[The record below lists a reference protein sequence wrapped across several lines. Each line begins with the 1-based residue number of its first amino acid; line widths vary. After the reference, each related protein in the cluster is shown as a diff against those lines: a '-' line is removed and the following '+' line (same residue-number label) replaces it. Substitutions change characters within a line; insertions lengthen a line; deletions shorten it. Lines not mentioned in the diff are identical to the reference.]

1 MDRMATRDVNAV
13 GEFYDRHHRLLFGLI
28 LRILGHRSDAEE
40 VLQDVFVTVWNRSDT
55 YDAALGSPVAW
66 LVGIARNR
74 ALDRLRSNAV
84 RLRTAESVVPDPD
97 VVDTPEMA
105 AVSSERQQ
113 IVTRALNALPN
124 DQRVLIEQAY
134 FLGLTHSELA
144 ERHSLPLGTVKTRI
158 RAAMLSLR
166 KILSEGR
173 FV

>member
-1 MDRMATRDVNAV
+1 MGRIATRDVSAV
-13 GEFYDRHHRLLFGLI
+13 SEFYDRHHRLLFGLI

-55 YDAALGSPVAW
+55 YDATLGSPVAW

-84 RLRTAESVVPDPD
+84 RLRTAESVAPNLSA
-97 VVDTPEMA
+97 VDTPEMV

-113 IVTRALNALPN
+113 TVTRALDALPC

-144 ERHSLPLGTVKTRI
+144 ERHMLPLGTVKTRI

-166 KILSEGR
+166 KNLSER
-173 FV
+173 